1 MHAILIGLAVLI
13 APVHRLPSTIYQS
26 PLPTPGSELPAVYRA
41 HFLRAAPGHL
51 TELIE
56 LFRGRIEVLT
66 AAGEAPPVFMRH
78 SQGDQWDLMVL
89 SPIGSLEE
97 YFSEARA
104 ERLDRA
110 GFEARVRA
118 ITAWQ
123 EELFVAGPPADTL
136 AARNAEAGFY
146 HVEVFRALPGK
157 YDELVRQREME
168 NLYYHATERDGNLIF
183 TRLAG
188 SAWDC
193 FTIGFY
199 RDIEHFVETPDLPPE
214 IFEQAA
220 VDAGFESRGSIG
232 TYLRSLIDEH
242 HDTLAGRVEMQ
253 ENG

>member
-1 MHAILIGLAVLI
+1 MMFTLLVSLAVL
-13 APVHRLPSTIYQS
+13 QS
-26 PLPTPGSELPAVYRA
+26 PLATTHQPPATYRA

-56 LFRGRIEVLT
+56 LYRDRIEVLV

-89 SPIGSLEE
+89 SPIGSLTE

-104 ERLDRA
+104 ERIDQT
-110 GFEARVRA
+110 GFEARLRV

-136 AARNAEAGFY
+136 AARNTEAGFY
-146 HVEVFRALPGK
+146 HVEVFRAVPGK

-199 RDIEHFVETPDLPPE
+199 QNIEHFVATPDLLPE
-214 IFEQAA
+214 AFEQAA
-220 VDAGFESRGSIG
+220 IDAGFESRGTIG
-232 TYLRSLIDEH
+232 AYLRTLIDEH
-242 HDTLAGRVEMQ
+242 HDTLANRVEL
-253 ENG
+253 

>member
-1 MHAILIGLAVLI
+1 MHLILLGLTLVTS
-13 APVHRLPSTIYQS
+13 VHHLPSAAEHSQLLAPS
-26 PLPTPGSELPAVYRA
+26 SQPGVYRA

-56 LFRGRIEVLT
+56 LYRGRIEVLT
-66 AAGEAPPVFMRH
+66 TAGEAAPVFMRH

-89 SPIGSLEE
+89 SSVGSMAD
-97 YFSEARA
+97 YFSETNVEGRS
-104 ERLDRA
+104 E
-110 GFEARVRA
+110 FESSLRA

-146 HVEVFRALPGK
+146 HVEVFRAFPGK

-183 TRLAG
+183 TRLSG
-188 SAWDC
+188 SAWDT

-214 IFEQAA
+214 TFEQAA

-232 TYLRSLIDEH
+232 TYLRTLIDEH
-242 HDTLAGRVEMQ
+242 HDTLANRVDY
-253 ENG
+253 

>member
-1 MHAILIGLAVLI
+1 MLGIFLVLMALA
-13 APVHRLPSTIYQS
+13 APVRSPAPVGDL
-26 PLPTPGSELPAVYRA
+26 PLPAPSSQLSATYRA

-56 LFRGRIEVLT
+56 LYRGRIEMLT
-66 AAGEAPPVFMRH
+66 AAGEAPGVFMRH

-89 SPIGSLEE
+89 SPIGSLAA
-97 YFSEARA
+97 YFSEERA

-110 GFEARVRA
+110 GFEARLRA

-136 AARNAEAGFY
+136 AVRNAEAGFY

-157 YDELVRQREME
+157 YQELVRQREME
-168 NLYYHATERDGNLIF
+168 NTYYHATERDGNLIF

-214 IFEQAA
+214 AFEQAA
-220 VDAGFESRGSIG
+220 VDAGFESRGTIG
-232 TYLRSLIDEH
+232 TYLRTLIDEH
-242 HDTLAGRVEMQ
+242 HDTLATRVELQ
-253 ENG
+253 EG

>member
-1 MHAILIGLAVLI
+1 MHAILIGLAALI
-13 APVHRLPSTIYQS
+13 TPVHRLPSTVHQS
-26 PLPTPGSELPAVYRA
+26 PLPAPGSELPAVYRA

-56 LFRGRIEVLT
+56 LYRRRIEVLT
-66 AAGEAPPVFMRH
+66 DAGETPPVFMRH

-89 SPIGSLEE
+89 SPIGSLAQ

-242 HDTLAGRVEMQ
+242 HDTLAGRVEM
-253 ENG
+253 

>member
-1 MHAILIGLAVLI
+1 MLIGLAALT
-13 APVHRLPSTIYQS
+13 APVHHPPASVYDL
-26 PLPTPGSELPAVYRA
+26 PLPAPGSELPAVYRA

-56 LFRGRIEVLT
+56 LYRRRIEVLT

-97 YFSEARA
+97 YFSEAQA
-104 ERLDRA
+104 EQLDRA

-183 TRLAG
+183 TRLVLLHHRVLSRHRALRRDARPAARDLRAG
-188 SAWDC
+188 SSGC
-193 FTIGFY
+193 GVRIPRVH
-199 RDIEHFVETPDLPPE
+199 RDVSAQPDRRAP
-214 IFEQAA
+214 
-220 VDAGFESRGSIG
+220 
-232 TYLRSLIDEH
+232 
-242 HDTLAGRVEMQ
+242 
-253 ENG
+253 

>member
-1 MHAILIGLAVLI
+1 MHAILIGLAAVVGPI
-13 APVHRLPSTIYQS
+13 NHLPSAAELSQ
-26 PLPTPGSELPAVYRA
+26 PGVYRA

-51 TELIE
+51 TDLIE
-56 LFRGRIEVLT
+56 LYRAQIEALS
-66 AAGEAPPVFMRH
+66 AAGDAPPVFMRH

-89 SPIGSLEE
+89 SPVGSLVE
-97 YFSEARA
+97 YFSE
-104 ERLDRA
+104 ERVEARA
-110 GFEARVRA
+110 GFESSLRA

-146 HVEVFRALPGK
+146 HVEVFRAVPGK

-183 TRLAG
+183 TRLSG

-199 RDIEHFVETPDLPPE
+199 RDIEHFVETPDLLPE
-214 IFEQAA
+214 TFEQAA

-242 HDTLAGRVEMQ
+242 HDTLANRVD
-253 ENG
+253 

>member
-1 MHAILIGLAVLI
+1 MHVILIGLAALI
-13 APVHRLPSTIYQS
+13 TPVHRLPSTVYQS
-26 PLPTPGSELPAVYRA
+26 PLPATSHQPPATYRA

-51 TELIE
+51 MELIE
-56 LFRGRIEVLT
+56 LYQDRIEFLE

-110 GFEARVRA
+110 GFEARLRD

-136 AARNAEAGFY
+136 AARNAGAGFY

-157 YDELVRQREME
+157 YHELVRQREME
-168 NLYYHATERDGNLIF
+168 NSYYHATERDGNLIF

-199 RDIEHFVETPDLPPE
+199 RDIAHFVEMPDLPPE
-214 IFEQAA
+214 TFEQAA
-220 VDAGFESRGSIG
+220 VDAGFESRGTIG
-232 TYLRSLIDEH
+232 TYLRTLIDEH
-242 HDTLAGRVEMQ
+242 HDTLATRVEP
-253 ENG
+253 EEG